1 MNKQTIETGNVRH
14 GKMKTLHGLY
24 KTLGRDLFLDLAKN
38 YSDHV
43 QLTVDATLDEM
54 ESRWFDAAHT
64 VTEAEQMVADYNIGR
79 LAGYDYEV
87 VPEAVNNTLV
97 MGALA

>member
-1 MNKQTIETGNVRH
+1 MRN

-43 QLTVDATLDEM
+43 HDTIDATLDEM
-54 ESRWFDAAHT
+54 ECRWFDAAHT
-64 VTEAEQMVADYNIGR
+64 LTEADKMVEDYNRGR
-79 LAGYDYEV
+79 LLGYDVGVTIKAAPAMKMEV
-87 VPEAVNNTLV
+87 
-97 MGALA
+97 MS

>member
-1 MNKQTIETGNVRH
+1 MRN

-43 QLTVDATLDEM
+43 HDTIDATLDEM
-54 ESRWFDAAHT
+54 ECRWFDAAHT
-64 VTEAEQMVADYNIGR
+64 LTEADKMVEDYNRGR
-79 LAGYDYEV
+79 LLGYDIGVTVTAAPAMKMEV
-87 VPEAVNNTLV
+87 
-97 MGALA
+97 MS